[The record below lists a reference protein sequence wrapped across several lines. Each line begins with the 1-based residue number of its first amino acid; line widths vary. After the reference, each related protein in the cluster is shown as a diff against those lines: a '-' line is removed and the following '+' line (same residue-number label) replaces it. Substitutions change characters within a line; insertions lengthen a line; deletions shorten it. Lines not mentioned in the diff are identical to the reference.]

1 MRRYRTV
8 IILLL
13 LFVVPL
19 SVAAVGARFLLPD
32 GDAKPPQAK
41 QAKPAPV
48 ARKSKLPRILA
59 AARPLPVGTLIAE
72 EDLIEIDAVD
82 GQIRRGQIVT
92 AGTKTTDSL
101 RGHAVRQAVAEGAP
115 LTRSSIVGPD
125 QRGFLA
131 AVLGPGTRA
140 VTIGL
145 EAGARHAGLIDP
157 GDRVDVILT
166 AKLRLADGAQ
176 SVFTRTILE
185 DVRVVAVDR
194 QVGTG
199 TGAPEGGKA
208 VKRGKIVTATLEV
221 SPAQA
226 DRLAL
231 AEHEGTLSLAVR
243 SLTADTRRTDSK
255 ALELEELLALPTA
268 KPAEPQPVAAPAP
281 LPPRKPE
288 TRTILVTARDLPVG
302 TLLGEEDLDKREVKA
317 DQVGSGHFHAVGIA
331 AIDALRGFAVRE
343 ALPAGIPL
351 HRSAV
356 VGPKQR
362 GFLAAALRPGTRAV
376 TIRLGA
382 GTRHAGLIDPGD
394 RVDVIL
400 TAKLPLADG
409 SEGVFTRTILED
421 MRVVAVDR
429 RVGSGQESPQAGEQV
444 KRTEIVTATLEASPA
459 EADRLVLGEHQGTL
473 SLTVRPLEAA
483 SARRSRTDLVD
494 LKQLM
499 PVPSPE
505 SSDPPDTE
513 IDTVQP
519 AQDPAESARAALL
532 PRKTV
537 RVIRGSEVTEQVFP
551 HPADTRSGAPGFVPN
566 GSFASEPTPSQAQPS
581 RSSGVSR

>member
-8 IILLL
+8 VILLL
-13 LFVVPL
+13 LFLVPL
-19 SVAAVGARFLLPD
+19 AVAAVGARFLLPD
-32 GDAKPPQAK
+32 GDAKPAQAK
-41 QAKPAPV
+41 AAKTAPT
-48 ARKSKLPRILA
+48 AKKPELPRILA
-59 AARPLPVGTLIAE
+59 AARPLSVGTLIAE

-82 GQIRRGQIVT
+82 GRVRRGQIVM
-92 AGTKTTDSL
+92 AGTGTIDAL
-101 RGHAVRQAVAEGAP
+101 RGHAVREAVADGAP
-115 LTRSSIVGPD
+115 LNRSSIVGPD

-199 TGAPEGGKA
+199 ADAPEGGKA

-221 SPAQA
+221 SPTQA

-231 AEHEGTLSLAVR
+231 AEHEGKLSLAVR
-243 SLTADTRRTDSK
+243 SLTADTRRSDSK

-268 KPAEPQPVAAPAP
+268 KPAESEPVAAPAP
-281 LPPRKPE
+281 LPPPKPQ
-288 TRTILVTARDLPVG
+288 TRTILATARDLPVG
-302 TLLGEEDLDKREVKA
+302 TLLGEDDLDELEVKA
-317 DQVGSGHFHAVGIA
+317 DEIGGGHFYAAGTA
-331 AIDALRGFAVRE
+331 AIEALRGFAVRE
-343 ALPAGIPL
+343 ALAAGIPL
-351 HRSAV
+351 HRSAI
-356 VGPKQR
+356 VGPEQR
-362 GFLAAALRPGTRAV
+362 GFLAAVLRPGTRAV

-400 TAKLPLADG
+400 TAKLPLPDG
-409 SEGVFTRTILED
+409 SERLFTRTILED

-429 RVGSGQESPQAGEQV
+429 RVGSGQESPQTGEQV

-459 EADRLVLGEHQGTL
+459 EADRLVLGEHRGTL
-473 SLTVRPLEAA
+473 SLTVRPLEAT
-483 SARRSRTDLVD
+483 SARRDRTDLVD
-494 LKQLM
+494 LNQLM
-499 PVPSPE
+499 PVQSPE
-505 SSDPPDTE
+505 SSEPSDTE
-513 IDTVQP
+513 SDTVRP
-519 AQDPAESARAALL
+519 VQDPAETVRAALL
-532 PRKTV
+532 PPKTV
-537 RVIRGSEVTEQVFP
+537 RVIRGGKVTEQVFP
-551 HPADTRSGAPGFVPN
+551 HPADARSGAPGSVQDGNF
-566 GSFASEPTPSQAQPS
+566 GSEPAPSQAQPS
-581 RSSGVSR
+581 PSSRVSR